1 MTLAGGGLNACV
13 RVHLQIVTGISH
25 PACRVTVLGG
35 KGNYPDGVPARLGQ
49 RKVVS
54 LLLLQSHEP
63 ACSRIGAPL
72 ILHDTI
78 HPHHFKLPT
87 LGGKCCTAL
96 FDYSHALSS
105 NLMVFFLVTWG
116 SSEDETSRAHN
127 RSGHDSLM
135 VVLCIAT
142 YSTLVFIC

>member
-13 RVHLQIVTGISH
+13 RVHLQAVTGISH

-78 HPHHFKLPT
+78 HPHPFELPT
-87 LGGKCCTAL
+87 LWGEVLHCAL
-96 FDYSHALSS
+96 RNSHALSS
-105 NLMVFFLVTWG
+105 NLVGFSWLRGAAAKTKQA
-116 SSEDETSRAHN
+116 EHTIDRAMTALWL
-127 RSGHDSLM
+127 S
-135 VVLCIAT
+135 CA
-142 YSTLVFIC
+142 

>member
-13 RVHLQIVTGISH
+13 RVHLQAVTGISH

-54 LLLLQSHEP
+54 LSLLQSHEP

-78 HPHHFKLPT
+78 HPHPFELPT

-105 NLMVFFLVTWG
+105 NLMVFSWLRGAAAKTKQA
-116 SSEDETSRAHN
+116 EHTIDRAMTALWL
-127 RSGHDSLM
+127 S
-135 VVLCIAT
+135 CA
-142 YSTLVFIC
+142 

>member
-1 MTLAGGGLNACV
+1 MPVDDTCRRRPE
-13 RVHLQIVTGISH
+13 RVCEGPSSSSHRYCISH

-78 HPHHFKLPT
+78 HPHPFELPT

-96 FDYSHALSS
+96 FVIRMRSHQIL
-105 NLMVFFLVTWG
+105 WG
-116 SSEDETSRAHN
+116 FPGYVGQQRRRN
-127 RSGHDSLM
+127 KQ
-135 VVLCIAT
+135 
-142 YSTLVFIC
+142 STQSIGP

>member
-13 RVHLQIVTGISH
+13 RVHLQAVTGISH

-54 LLLLQSHEP
+54 LSLLQSHEP

-78 HPHHFKLPT
+78 HPHPFELPT
-87 LGGKCCTAL
+87 LGGEVLHCAL
-96 FDYSHALSS
+96 RLFACALIKSYG
-105 NLMVFFLVTWG
+105 FFLVTWG